1 MSGGNDALLRTP
13 AARMLM
19 LSALL
24 VSLVFG
30 VGFVVIDASR
40 GAEVGALGQAA
51 PLTDEQSKAQ
61 VVDSARQIVAAARLD
76 GVSGTSIFLS
86 CTNEHDPPYQAAVY
100 LNFQL
105 PETNSV
111 KRVREVAAAMVA
123 NGWQQA
129 PSMGEH
135 FGLKLTRNGVTST
148 FHENPDDARFGTMRI
163 YGECRNMADHHN
175 DNPAWTDITGQ
186 LS

>member
-1 MSGGNDALLRTP
+1 MSGGNEALLRAP
-13 AARMLM
+13 AARVLM
-19 LSALL
+19 LVALMI
-24 VSLVFG
+24 SLVLG
-30 VGFVVIDASR
+30 IGFVVINTSPT
-40 GAEVGALGQAA
+40 EVGALGQAA
-51 PLTDEQSKAQ
+51 PLTDEQAETQ
-61 VVDSARQIVAAARLD
+61 VVDSARQIVAAAQLE

-86 CTNEHDPPYQAAVY
+86 CTNAHDPPYQAAVY
-100 LNFQL
+100 LNFRL

-123 NGWQQA
+123 HGWQQA

-135 FGLKLTRNGVTST
+135 FGLKLTKNGVTST

-175 DNPAWTDITGQ
+175 DNPAWTDITDQ